1 MLGSDCRVSSS
12 GNNLMDWHSKSMT
25 GAELRSIRQ
34 SLGLT
39 LSEMGKALGYRGN
52 RNTLSVQIRR
62 FESGAR
68 LIPDEKASKAS
79 DLKMASGDMG
89 RWYA

>member
-1 MLGSDCRVSSS
+1 
-12 GNNLMDWHSKSMT
+12 MT

-39 LSEMGKALGYRGN
+39 LSQFGKALGYSGN
-52 RNTLSVQIRR
+52 KNTLSVQIRR

-68 LIPDEKASKAS
+68 VIPPWIALTAKSLGASYS
-79 DLKMASGDMG
+79 TQRREDLPA
-89 RWYA
+89 

>member
-39 LSEMGKALGYRGN
+39 LSGMGKALGYSGN
-52 RNTLSVQIRR
+52 KNTLSVQIRR

-68 LIPDEKASKAS
+68 VIPNPIAVSARNLGARLNKGVA
-79 DLKMASGDMG
+79 
-89 RWYA
+89 